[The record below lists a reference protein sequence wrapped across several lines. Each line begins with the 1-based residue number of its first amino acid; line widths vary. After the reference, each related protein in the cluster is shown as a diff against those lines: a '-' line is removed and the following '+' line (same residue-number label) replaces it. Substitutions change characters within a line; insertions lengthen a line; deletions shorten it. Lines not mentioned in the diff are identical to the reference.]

1 LKSCLT
7 FDTHFFWFFCGTGL
21 INPQKDGKTEAGA
34 FAKPSSLTDGG
45 LNIMIRAAIIGA
57 TGYTGAELIRIL
69 ASHPHACIETIT
81 SRQYMGSDISEIYP
95 ALSGSV
101 NLKCEEYSLER
112 IAGSSDVVFMA
123 LPHHLPMGL
132 VPEILRAGKRIIDL
146 SADFRFRDQAVYEAA
161 YQAHS
166 APELLETAIYG
177 LSEVYK
183 DEIVCADLIGN
194 PGCYPT
200 SILLP
205 LVPLIRAGLIIP
217 ETVIADS
224 KSGVSGAGRSLSIR
238 SHFCEVNEAFN
249 AYKVANHRHC
259 PEIEQIISKEAG
271 YDVNITFVP
280 HLLPISRGML
290 STIYSSVNNSVTSS
304 RIYECLS
311 DFYRDKPFVRILKD
325 GNMPDVAHVRGT
337 NFCHIG
343 FKLDVRTGR
352 LVIVSVIDNLVKG
365 ASGQAVQNMN
375 IMFEFDETEGMRGI
389 PYPV

>member
-1 LKSCLT
+1 
-7 FDTHFFWFFCGTGL
+7 
-21 INPQKDGKTEAGA
+21 
-34 FAKPSSLTDGG
+34 
-45 LNIMIRAAIIGA
+45 MIRAAIIGA

-69 ASHPHACIETIT
+69 ASHPRACVETIT
-81 SRQYMGSDISEIYP
+81 SRQYMGVDISEIYP
-95 ALSGSV
+95 AFKGVVS
-101 NLKCEEYSLER
+101 LKCEEYSLER
-112 IAGSSDVVFMA
+112 IAESSDVVFMA

-132 VPEILRAGKRIIDL
+132 VPEIIKAGKKVIDL

-166 APELLETAIYG
+166 APELLETAVYG
-177 LSEVYK
+177 LSEIYSE
-183 DEIVCADLIGN
+183 EIACADLIGN

-205 LVPLIRAGLIIP
+205 LIPLVRAGLIVP

-224 KSGVSGAGRSLSIR
+224 KSGVSGAGRSLSMR
-238 SHFCEVNEAFN
+238 SHFCEANEAFN
-249 AYKVANHRHC
+249 AYKVAGHRHC
-259 PEIEQIISKEAG
+259 PEIEQVISREAG

-290 STIYSSVNNSVTSS
+290 STIYSVTNDSVTSS

-311 DFYRDKPFVRILKD
+311 EFYRDRPFVRVKKENDI
-325 GNMPDVAHVRGT
+325 PDVAHVRGT
-337 NFCHIG
+337 NFCDIG
-343 FKLDVRTGR
+343 FKLDLRTGR
-352 LVIVSVIDNLVKG
+352 LILVSVIDNLVKG

-375 IMFEFDETEGMRGI
+375 IMFGFDETEGMTGI